1 MYHRQITHSV
11 LENNVV
17 KESHLE
23 RLMRK
28 NDERERSRA
37 KTNLARSKSSGSLQ
51 TSVGSIQS
59 MKALFESKAATQNKV
74 KSSFRAMSTPSSYKA
89 ADIMQVMNGEVE
101 EVKRTGEKPKTHIPA
116 DAPVTDAKKDQLSQK
131 VN

>member
-1 MYHRQITHSV
+1 MYHRQTTHSV
-11 LENNVV
+11 LENNV

-37 KTNLARSKSSGSLQ
+37 NTNLARSKSTGSLQ
-51 TSVGSIQS
+51 TSTGSIQA
-59 MKALFESKAATQNKV
+59 MKALFESKAATQNTAR
-74 KSSFRAMSTPSSYKA
+74 SRFRAVSTPPSYKE
-89 ADIMQVMNGEVE
+89 ADIMQAVSGEAE
-101 EVKRTGEKPKTHIPA
+101 EVKRTGEKSKTHG
-116 DAPVTDAKKDQLSQK
+116 AKMDHLSQK